1 MTEQYPVSD
10 FFQVLDGFDVYRS
23 GKLIIAF
30 VAVESNY
37 GKQLRLYRWQ
47 NRNGSWKVDLCRMS
61 VDRWNWSEISGKIN
75 SLCAKYSIGGLAL

>member
-23 GKLIIAF
+23 EKLIIAF

-37 GKQLRLYRWQ
+37 GKQL
-47 NRNGSWKVDLCRMS
+47 
-61 VDRWNWSEISGKIN
+61 
-75 SLCAKYSIGGLAL
+75 